1 MIAFK
6 TRKTQKLLK
15 ILIGAAWIDGVIEPE
30 ERRYLH
36 CVATELDLEDDPE
49 IRALLS
55 EIKQVT
61 APECYQWIDEYTT
74 DNSNIRDY
82 QDLLEKISGL
92 IYSDGYVD
100 VRETQLIEK
109 TTIMR
114 SQSENLQYFRFSNAK
129 NSKDVSRSRSRTI
142 LDSFNQLIVAFEKLP
157 RL

>member
-1 MIAFK
+1 MTAVK
-6 TRKTQKLLK
+6 SKTQKLLK

-36 CVATELDLEDDPE
+36 RVATELDLPDDPE
-49 IRALLS
+49 ITALLS

-74 DNSNIRDY
+74 DNSNIQDY

-109 TTIMR
+109 
-114 SQSENLQYFRFSNAK
+114 LQLCDPSNKSCK
-129 NSKDVSRSRSRTI
+129 NI
-142 LDSFNQLIVAFEKLP
+142 LDTVRQKIQKMYREAVREQF
-157 RL
+157 

>member
-36 CVATELDLEDDPE
+36 CVATELNLEDDPE

-61 APECYQWIDEYTT
+61 APECYQWIEEYTT
-74 DNSNIRDY
+74 DNSNIQDY

-109 TTIMR
+109 
-114 SQSENLQYFRFSNAK
+114 LQLCDL
-129 NSKDVSRSRSRTI
+129 SKKACRNI
-142 LDSFNQLIVAFEKLP
+142 LDTVMQKIKKMYQEAIREQF
-157 RL
+157 

>member
-36 CVATELDLEDDPE
+36 RVATELNLEDDPE

-74 DNSNIRDY
+74 NNSNIQDY

-109 TTIMR
+109 LQLCDP
-114 SQSENLQYFRFSNAK
+114 SQKSCN
-129 NSKDVSRSRSRTI
+129 I
-142 LDSFNQLIVAFEKLP
+142 LDLVMQKIQKMYREAVREQF
-157 RL
+157 

>member
-1 MIAFK
+1 MITFK

-36 CVATELDLEDDPE
+36 SVATELDLEDDPE

-61 APECYQWIDEYTT
+61 ASECYQWIDEYTS
-74 DNSNIRDY
+74 DNSNIQDY

-109 TTIMR
+109 
-114 SQSENLQYFRFSNAK
+114 LQLCDPSKKACK
-129 NSKDVSRSRSRTI
+129 NI
-142 LDSFNQLIVAFEKLP
+142 LDLVMEKIKKMYREAVQEQL
-157 RL
+157 

>member
-36 CVATELDLEDDPE
+36 RVATELNLEDDPE

-61 APECYQWIDEYTT
+61 ASECYQWIDEYTT
-74 DNSNIRDY
+74 DNSNIQDY

-109 TTIMR
+109 LQLCDP
-114 SQSENLQYFRFSNAK
+114 SQKSCN
-129 NSKDVSRSRSRTI
+129 I
-142 LDSFNQLIVAFEKLP
+142 LELVMQKIQKMYREAVREQF
-157 RL
+157 